1 MKTRYSHLTLADR
14 RQIERWRLMK
24 MSATE
29 ISERL
34 GRHWVM
40 PASTAN
46 GQAAMC
52 RSQRSKR
59 LDVAPRPVFHRFRI
73 EVCEAVLGNCGA
85 NALHEL
91 LIIGQIVPREQHA
104 A

>member
-1 MKTRYSHLTLADR
+1 MKTRYSHLTLAYR

-29 ISERL
+29 IAERL
-34 GRHWVM
+34 GRRWII

-46 GQAAMC
+46 GQAAMR
-52 RSQRSKR
+52 RSQRLSR
-59 LDVAPRPVFHRFRI
+59 VDVTPRPVFHRFRI
-73 EVCEAVLGNCGA
+73 EVGEAVLGNCGA

-91 LIIGQIVPREQHA
+91 LIIG
-104 A
+104 